1 MKFNKVIRE
10 YLNEQLTDKMN
21 AAREN
26 NPMRVSYEAK
36 QKEAERELETLKA
49 QFDKQVNAVLEK
61 YGMDTNVRRWG
72 EDIPAAEAIFG
83 MDTAYIRQQ
92 QTSEAIRDYERELYK
107 KLEDTAKQIELDC
120 ALGADKDE
128 FMRMIA
134 KVQF

>member
-26 NPMRVSYEAK
+26 NPVRVSYEAK
-36 QKEAERELETLKA
+36 QKEAKQELEAIKA
-49 QFDKQVNAVLEK
+49 QFNEQVTAVLKK
-61 YGMDTNVRRWG
+61 YGMDTNVMRWG
-72 EDIPAAEAIFG
+72 EEMSAAEAIFG

-92 QTSEAIRDYERELYK
+92 QTREAIDKYDRALYQK
-107 KLEDTAKQIELDC
+107 KEDIAKQIELDC

-128 FMRMIA
+128 FMRMLA
-134 KVQF
+134 EVQF